1 MDLQD
6 VVNANQHRFS
16 ETEREI
22 LAFMLENEEFVAEST
37 INSLAHKTYTSTS
50 SIIRLTKKLNFSGF
64 AELKYF
70 IKSSLSRS
78 EPFNPASSRAAARI
92 FSAPT
97 TTSTTWS

>member
-37 INSLAHKTYTSTS
+37 INSLAHKTYQ
-50 SIIRLTKKLNFSGF
+50 
-64 AELKYF
+64 LKEAYCTF
-70 IKSSLSRS
+70 VSRFGRVFLL
-78 EPFNPASSRAAARI
+78 EKFPKQNNNGGEH
-92 FSAPT
+92 T
-97 TTSTTWS
+97 NE

>member
-50 SIIRLTKKLNFSGF
+50 YNYPPDEE
-64 AELKYF
+64 AEL
-70 IKSSLSRS
+70 L
-78 EPFNPASSRAAARI
+78 RI
-92 FSAPT
+92 CRVEVLH
-97 TTSTTWS
+97 

>member
-37 INSLAHKTYTSTS
+37 INSLAHKNVYFDQ
-50 SIIRLTKKLNFSGF
+50 LNYSPDEE
-64 AELKYF
+64 AEL
-70 IKSSLSRS
+70 L
-78 EPFNPASSRAAARI
+78 RI
-92 FSAPT
+92 C
-97 TTSTTWS
+97 